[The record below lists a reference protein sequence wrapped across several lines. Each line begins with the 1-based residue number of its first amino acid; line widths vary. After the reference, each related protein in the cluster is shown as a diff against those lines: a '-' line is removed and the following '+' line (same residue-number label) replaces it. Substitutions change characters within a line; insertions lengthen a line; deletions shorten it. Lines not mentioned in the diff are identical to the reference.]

1 MHYIKA
7 HSGNFLLL
15 CIVTLPLIMWV
26 VSDGLMPL
34 IDTPGTAIASLGKA
48 TALMGVALYLFLPV
62 LSIRYEFI
70 TRLFGGISK
79 AHTLHLAGGK
89 ISFFLI
95 TAHPIFLGLGRMMNG
110 SSLSTIWDWTSLL
123 LISGI
128 VAFIIFAATVGISV
142 YSHIKHQR
150 WLIVHHFF
158 GWLIPLFFLHGLL
171 AQNKLLNNKGL
182 FWYFTLLGIVG
193 FAAFLY
199 RSVFARYFMHRYGYE
214 VCEVN
219 HLSDSVIEVVLK
231 PTTVS
236 MTFEPG
242 QFAYVS
248 FDFPGIDPEAHPY
261 SFSNSNNGPYV
272 RFTIKNLGDDTAQ
285 LRDIT
290 PGTKALIEG
299 PYGNF
304 SYQNTKNMNQI
315 WIAGGIGITPFLSM
329 ARSFSGN
336 KEYDIRF
343 YYGTESFEEAV
354 FLQEFID
361 ITRHLPE
368 NFHTTVVS
376 KQISGFVTAEFLKA
390 SLGKLEVFDYFI
402 CGPPGMMKSL
412 VPQLTGA
419 GVPIEQ
425 IHIESFS
432 MR

>member
-1 MHYIKA
+1 MQYIKRY
-7 HSGNFLLL
+7 SGQ
-15 CIVTLPLIMWV
+15 LILISLVLIPVLIWV
-26 VSDGLMPL
+26 SVDGVRSILG
-34 IDTPGTAIASLGKA
+34 TPGVAVASLGKA
-48 TALMGVALYLFLPV
+48 TALMGAALYLFLPV
-62 LSIRYEFI
+62 LSMRYDFI
-70 TRLFGGISK
+70 TRLFGGINR
-79 AHTLHLAGGK
+79 AHKLHLYGGK

-95 TAHPIFLGLGRMMNG
+95 TAHPIFLGIGRLMLG

-123 LISGI
+123 LLSGI
-128 VAFIIFAATVGISV
+128 VAFVIFAATVAMSI

-150 WLIVHHFF
+150 WLVVHHLF

-171 AQNKLLNNKGL
+171 ADNKLLNIKGL
-182 FWYFTLLGIVG
+182 FWYYTLLGIVG

-199 RSVFARYFMHRYGYE
+199 RSVFARYFMRRFSYE

-231 PTTVS
+231 PTAIPIS
-236 MTFEPG
+236 FEPG
-242 QFAYVS
+242 QFAYIS
-248 FDFPGIDPEAHPY
+248 FVFPGIDPEAHPF

-272 RFTIKNLGDDTAQ
+272 RFTIKNLGDDTAR
-285 LRDIT
+285 LRDVT
-290 PGTKALIEG
+290 PGTQAFIEG

-304 SYQNTKNMNQI
+304 SYKNTKNMNQI

-329 ARSFSGN
+329 ARSFSGH

-376 KQISGFVTAEFLKA
+376 KQVSGFVTAEFLKG
-390 SLGKLEVFDYFI
+390 SLGKLEIFDYFI

-412 VPQLTGA
+412 VSQLTGA